1 MLSKALDE
9 RWIALARLQRGA
21 QVLPAESRS
30 LDESQPDAA
39 IQVAEDWLMPYASD
53 LRGAM
58 PEATD
63 RSRLVFVLDF
73 IGSITSYWSILIT
86 RLQHFV

>member
-1 MLSKALDE
+1 
-9 RWIALARLQRGA
+9 
-21 QVLPAESRS
+21 
-30 LDESQPDAA
+30 
-39 IQVAEDWLMPYASD
+39 MPYASD